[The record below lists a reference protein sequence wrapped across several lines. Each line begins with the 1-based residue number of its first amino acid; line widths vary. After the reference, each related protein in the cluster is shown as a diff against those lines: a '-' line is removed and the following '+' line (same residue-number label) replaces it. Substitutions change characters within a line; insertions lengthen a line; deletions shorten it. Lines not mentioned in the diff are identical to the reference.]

1 MLTLTENAATAVK
14 TLTSQIPTTT
24 GGIRISDS
32 GSPETGFAL
41 ALAEAPQAEDS
52 VVEADGAR
60 VFVDPAAAI
69 ALDDRVLDAQAD
81 ADGAFSFAL
90 GVRA

>member
-32 GSPETGFAL
+32 GSPEAGFAL
-41 ALAEAPQAEDS
+41 ALAEAPQEEDA
-52 VVEADGAR
+52 VVETDGAR
-60 VFVDPAAAI
+60 VFVAPAAAI
-69 ALDDRVLDAQAD
+69 ALDDRVLDAQTD
-81 ADGAFSFAL
+81 GDGAFSFAL

>member
-14 TLTSQIPTTT
+14 NLTAQIPAEA
-24 GGIRISDS
+24 GGVRIADT

-41 ALAEAPQAEDS
+41 SLAEAPQSEDA

-60 VFVDPAAAI
+60 VFVDPAAAL
-69 ALDDRVLDAQAD
+69 ALDESVLDAQV
-81 ADGAFSFAL
+81 DGEGAISFAL